1 MKLTFLGTGTSQGIP
16 VIGCN
21 CSVCISEDFRDRR
34 FRTSVLVESK
44 TTSVVIDTGP
54 DFRMQMLNC
63 NQQQLDAVIFTHE
76 HKDHVAGFDDIR
88 AFNFKSKK
96 DMEVF
101 CSERVLTAL
110 KREFYYI
117 FNDNKYPGVP
127 RANVNL
133 IDKNSQFKIG
143 DIDFKTLEVMHYK
156 LPVFSYRINDLVY
169 ITDANFINTNELE
182 KVKGC
187 NILIVNALRKE
198 KHLSHFNLEEALELA
213 EIVKPE
219 KVFLTHISH
228 LMGKHSSINL
238 PKNVEIA
245 YDGLQI
251 SF

>member
-110 KREFYYI
+110 KREFHYI

>member
-63 NQQQLDAVIFTHE
+63 NQQQLDAVIITHE

-110 KREFYYI
+110 KREFHYI
-117 FNDNKYPGVP
+117 FNDKKYPGVP

>member
-1 MKLTFLGTGTSQGIP
+1 MKLTFLGTGTSQGVP

-110 KREFYYI
+110 KREFHYI

-187 NILIVNALRKE
+187 NVLIVNALRKE

>member
-1 MKLTFLGTGTSQGIP
+1 MKLTFLGTGTSQGVP

-21 CSVCISEDFRDRR
+21 CSVCKSEDFRDRR

-110 KREFYYI
+110 KREFHYI

-169 ITDANFINTNELE
+169 ITDANFINANELQ
-182 KVKGC
+182 KIKGC
-187 NILIVNALRKE
+187 KVLIINALRKE

-213 EIVKPE
+213 EIVKPD

>member
-1 MKLTFLGTGTSQGIP
+1 M
-16 VIGCN
+16 
-21 CSVCISEDFRDRR
+21 
-34 FRTSVLVESK
+34 
-44 TTSVVIDTGP
+44 
-54 DFRMQMLNC
+54 
-63 NQQQLDAVIFTHE
+63 
-76 HKDHVAGFDDIR
+76 
-88 AFNFKSKK
+88 
-96 DMEVF
+96 
-101 CSERVLTAL
+101 
-110 KREFYYI
+110 
-117 FNDNKYPGVP
+117 
-127 RANVNL
+127 NL